1 MLLLN
6 VATMTIRIL
15 PMREY
20 IRIKKPAPLP
30 FDTRQLKTLD
40 DEFWENWVFYYL
52 LNFYKNYDSAEL
64 KSKIEDEK
72 KKQYP
77 RTEREIAKFVR
88 IKLNANKEFGYHFT
102 AIGENTN
109 DEDIEGNYDITIHST
124 NWKSKNFHFECKNLD
139 CSQDLVNKYVCYNTY
154 KKDTNNENI
163 FDGGILRYFNGKHV
177 QTLTFGGMIGFVL
190 SGDSVKIKSSLLTK
204 LKENLHTT
212 PEGDLIQ
219 ITDNSIEEN
228 NFTFDSL
235 HKRLDREFTI
245 HIFYLI
251 SQNRRRTI

>member
-6 VATMTIRIL
+6 VATMTIHIL

-40 DEFWENWVFYYL
+40 DEFWKNWVFYYL

-139 CSQDLVNKYVCYNTY
+139 CSQDLVIKYVCYNTY